1 MMTYNPRYYVDLIE
15 GAGYTTAMNMWAYDV
30 DLTRYGRDG
39 SGLDPKLL
47 RVAEK
52 VRERNNFTIRKG
64 DPKHMDREMEAFKK
78 VYNNAWARNWG
89 FVPMTDEEIAFVG
102 KNLLQL
108 LDFETVF
115 FVEKDGE
122 PVAFMLPIPDVNQAL
137 HKAYPRPK
145 TPEWWTLLKFFYWWK
160 VRKSVTCIRA
170 MAGGVVQEYRGRGV
184 EALQGLEAIKACI
197 RQGYK
202 RTELSWILE
211 SNTPMNQFAQVLQGT
226 IYRRYRI
233 YEKAL

>member
-1 MMTYNPRYYVDLIE
+1 
-15 GAGYTTAMNMWAYDV
+15 
-30 DLTRYGRDG
+30 
-39 SGLDPKLL
+39 
-47 RVAEK
+47 
-52 VRERNNFTIRKG
+52 
-64 DPKHMDREMEAFKK
+64 MDREMEAFKK
-78 VYNNAWARNWG
+78 VYNNAWAKNWG
-89 FVPMTDEEIAFVG
+89 FVPMTDDEIAYVG

-122 PVAFMLPIPDVNQAL
+122 PVAFMLPVPDVNQAL
-137 HKAYPRPK
+137 HKAYPRPG

-160 VRKSVTCIRA
+160 VRKAVTGIRA

-184 EALQGLEAIKACI
+184 EALQGVEAIKACI

-202 RTELSWILE
+202 FTELSWILE
-211 SNTPMNQFAQVLQGT
+211 TNTPMNQFAEVLQGQ